1 MPELFIYFKI
11 SEELARTACFL
22 LTVKTSMALARAEP
36 NGGTSPTPAARRQ
49 GPCLQPGAD

>member
-36 NGGTSPTPAARRQ
+36 DGGTSPRPAACGQ
-49 GPCLQPGAD
+49 GPCLQPGAG